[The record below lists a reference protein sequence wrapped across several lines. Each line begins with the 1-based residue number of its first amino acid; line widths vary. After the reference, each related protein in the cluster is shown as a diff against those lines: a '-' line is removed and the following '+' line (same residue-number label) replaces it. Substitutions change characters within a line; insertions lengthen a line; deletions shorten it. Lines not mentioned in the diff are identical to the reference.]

1 MNSNITLIKHLSSS
15 LNRILNDYIAKS
27 NEIIKNITQSL
38 SATGPQDGADT
49 DAMVDSII
57 NECNEYIRLFFNH
70 LNQFNINLT

>member
-38 SATGPQDGADT
+38 SATGPQDGGDT